1 VHRSGAGARHRHR
14 GGVLIGLAEIEA
26 ARRRIADVA
35 LRTPLVQLPV
45 DGPAEIWLKLECLQP
60 IGSFKIRGAGNAVR
74 SAPPDAVSRGLWTTS
89 AGNMAQGVAWMAR
102 ELGVPVTVV
111 APDHAPQTKLD
122 AIARLGGET
131 VRVPFDRWWQ
141 AMEDGAYPGLD
152 GHFVHP
158 VRDPAV
164 MAGNGTIGLELAED
178 LGEIDA
184 VLIPWGGGGLTVGI
198 ASALASLAP
207 RTRVYACEPATGAPV
222 SAALEAGRPVEVE
235 YRASF
240 VDGAGSKGLLPEMWE
255 LARPLLSGAFA
266 VSLEDAAA
274 AVRLLAERV
283 RVIAE
288 GAGALPVAAALSG
301 HVGGDRLVCVVSG
314 GNLDSAPLAEILSG
328 RTPS

>member
-1 VHRSGAGARHRHR
+1 
-14 GGVLIGLAEIEA
+14 
-26 ARRRIADVA
+26 
-35 LRTPLVQLPV
+35 
-45 DGPAEIWLKLECLQP
+45 
-60 IGSFKIRGAGNAVR
+60 
-74 SAPPDAVSRGLWTTS
+74 
-89 AGNMAQGVAWMAR
+89 
-102 ELGVPVTVV
+102 
-111 APDHAPQTKLD
+111 
-122 AIARLGGET
+122 
-131 VRVPFDRWWQ
+131 
-141 AMEDGAYPGLD
+141 
-152 GHFVHP
+152 VHP

-274 AVRLLAERV
+274 AVRLLVERV